1 MIGDDGLRLWAWQD
15 HKLTLRCS
23 RESDLLQCLR
33 SGKHKETM
41 YYVMKLMHK
50 KIIGLFLEGNGQD
63 CGKKDQT
70 GKIQVVLASCQ
81 KFLII

>member
-23 RESDLLQCLR
+23 RESDLLQCLH

-41 YYVMKLMHK
+41 YYVRKLMHK
-50 KIIGLFLEGNGQD
+50 KSLGYFWKEMVKIVV
-63 CGKKDQT
+63 KKT
-70 GKIQVVLASCQ
+70 KLV
-81 KFLII
+81 KFKSFWLRVKNF